1 MKEIVDR
8 KIIKEKVKKAP
19 LKPGVYFWLDKKG
32 EVLYVG
38 RATSL
43 RSRLSQYLQKNLE
56 RRISEMMS
64 QVFDLRFIET
74 DSLLQA
80 IITEAQ
86 EIKRYWPKY
95 NVKDRDDRSF
105 VYIVILQEDYPH
117 PIIIR
122 GQDLKKF
129 SPLKADIFGPYQSYA
144 LVKKFLRLIRSVFPY
159 STCRF
164 NSGQACFDYQI
175 GLCPG
180 VCLGKV
186 TVEDYQKNIKNIKLL
201 LKGEK
206 KRLLTQLLRD
216 NPEKAQA
223 LKHLQEVSL
232 LQREDSL
239 VKTRLNRLEGYDISH
254 HGGKESY
261 GAMVV
266 MEEGRLNK
274 SAYRLFKIRE
284 APAADDERALLEV
297 LLRRFNHSE
306 WPLPNLIMID
316 GGRAQISFLT
326 RELKKH
332 NIETSL
338 VGISKYGGD
347 VLVFS
352 QPSKKQQREIA
363 SSLKSS
369 LLQLREEAHRFAN
382 YGRRRGSKLKV

>member
-1 MKEIVDR
+1 MKENSFR
-8 KIIKEKVKKAP
+8 KKLKEKVKAAP
-19 LKPGVYFWLDKKG
+19 LTPGVYFWLDKKG

-43 RSRLSQYLQKNLE
+43 RSRLNQYLQKNLE
-56 RRISEMMS
+56 RRIGEMMS
-64 QVFDLRFIET
+64 LACDLRFIET

-80 IITEAQ
+80 IILEAQ

-105 VYIVILQEDYPH
+105 IYIVILPEDYPH

-159 STCRF
+159 STCRP

-180 VCLGKV
+180 VCLGKI
-186 TVEDYQKNIKNIKLL
+186 TVATYQKNIKNIKLL
-201 LKGEK
+201 LKGDK
-206 KRLLTQLLRD
+206 QRLVRQLLRD

-232 LQREDSL
+232 LQKETNL
-239 VKTRLNRLEGYDISH
+239 TQPQLNRLEGYDISH
-254 HGGKESY
+254 HGGQESY

-266 MEEGRLNK
+266 MEEGELNK
-274 SAYRLFKIRE
+274 RAYRLFKIKT
-284 APAADDERALLEV
+284 APSGDDERALLEV
-297 LLRRFNHSE
+297 LLRRFKHSN
-306 WPLPNLIMID
+306 WPFPNLIMID
-316 GGRAQISFLT
+316 GGRAQISFLS

-332 NIETSL
+332 NIEITL

-347 VLVFS
+347 ILVFS
-352 QPSKKQQREIA
+352 QQSKKQQREIA
-363 SSLKSS
+363 ESLKPS

-382 YGRRRGSKLKV
+382 YGRRRGTKLKV